1 MGISRFL
8 IMFGLALLVVG
19 LAWPL
24 LSKLGLGRL
33 PGDIVFKRRNITI
46 HIPIMTSLVVTIV
59 LTLMLGLL
67 GLLGR

>member
-8 IMFGLALLVVG
+8 IMFGLAILIVG
-19 LAWPL
+19 AAWPL

-33 PGDIVFKRRNITI
+33 PGDIVIKRGNATI
-46 HIPIMTSLVVTIV
+46 NIPIATSLVVSIV